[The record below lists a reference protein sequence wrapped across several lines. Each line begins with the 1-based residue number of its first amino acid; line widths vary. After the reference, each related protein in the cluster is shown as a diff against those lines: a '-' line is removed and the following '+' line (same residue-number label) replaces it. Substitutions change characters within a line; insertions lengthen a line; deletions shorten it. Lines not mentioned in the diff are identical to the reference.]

1 MSTWTKIE
9 RRLEP
14 FAVPNLTLY
23 LVMGQAFFYLT
34 GMLGLVDLNRII
46 FWPALFLRGEL
57 WRIVTFIVVPPSA
70 HWVLIA
76 FALYFLY
83 LTGSALEQHLGTLRY
98 NLFLLTGY
106 VLTVAVAFVTPF
118 LPATNVFIAGA
129 IFLAFAY
136 VHPTFTI
143 YLFLILPVQ
152 VRWLA
157 LLVAASYA
165 YAFISGGLGTKLA
178 IMAGVGTLLLFFGRS
193 MWRDL
198 RAGRRP
204 PRRQVTH
211 EALRVREGPSHTCR
225 VCGRNSET
233 DPDLDFR
240 YCSKCVGAQCYCP
253 EHLRDHEHVL
263 KEE

>member
-1 MSTWTKIE
+1 MSRWSQLE

-14 FAVPNLTLY
+14 FAIHNLTLY
-23 LVMGQAFFYLT
+23 LVIGQAFFYLT
-34 GMLGLVDLNRII
+34 GMLGLVELGRIV
-46 FWPALFLRGEL
+46 FWPALFLQGDW
-57 WRIVTFIVVPPSA
+57 WRIITFIVMPPSA
-70 HWVLIA
+70 HWILIA

-83 LTGSALEQHLGTLRY
+83 LTGSALEQHLGALRY

-118 LPATNVFIAGA
+118 APATNVFIGGA

-136 VHPTFTI
+136 LHPTFTI

-157 LLVAASYA
+157 LFVWLSYV
-165 YAFISGGLGTKLA
+165 YAFVTGGLSTKLA
-178 IMAGVGTLLLFFGRS
+178 IAAGVGTLLLFFGRS
-193 MWRDL
+193 MWRDI
-198 RAGRRP
+198 RAGRRQH
-204 PRRQVTH
+204 RQRAKRAELAV
-211 EALRVREGPSHTCR
+211 EEGPRHRCR
-225 VCGRNSET
+225 VCGRNSDDE
-233 DPDLDFR
+233 PDFDFR

-253 EHLRDHEHVL
+253 DHLRNHEHVL